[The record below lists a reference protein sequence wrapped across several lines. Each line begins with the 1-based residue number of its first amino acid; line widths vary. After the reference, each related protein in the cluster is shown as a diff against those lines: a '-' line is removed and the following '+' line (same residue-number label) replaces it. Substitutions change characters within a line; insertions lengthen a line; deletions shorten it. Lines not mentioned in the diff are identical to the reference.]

1 MNNIKS
7 GLVIAILLGILYGVY
22 TTLSK
27 PDPVL
32 PAGMTR
38 ADVENLGPPD
48 IEVGT
53 DEAISSPGGFAKGE
67 TEIPELPDQMAP
79 FPDDPSDK
87 SPAESE
93 NDRTATRSDSIYGV
107 APSAIPDKGSG
118 AGPSS
123 PDESG
128 SEASPSEANTVE
140 PAPEGNKVGSYG
152 NPYRGSP
159 NQKISPTDPTN
170 GEVNK
175 ASAIVPINQDLT
187 KIALHD
193 YQIAMSSAKLAI
205 DNNRL
210 VNALEIL
217 SPMHSNPSLPEE
229 QRAELHTWLD
239 ALAARV
245 IYSPEH
251 HLEQPHVVQGN
262 SQTLYDVA
270 NHYNVPAQL
279 LQNINAGK
287 VNDARI
293 LIPGTELKIVPGPF
307 RAEIDLK
314 RSEITLYLNKLY
326 AGRFPCTFGAQALI
340 PGEYMV
346 HNKQRDRDY
355 FGVDRT
361 IAGNDPNNPYG
372 GYWMDLGNDICIH
385 GSPVGSTNDTSALGS
400 IGLSSRDA
408 SDVFGILSKESAVL
422 IR

>member
-22 TTLSK
+22 TTLSR
-27 PDPVL
+27 PDPAL

-38 ADVENLGPPD
+38 ADVENLAPPD

-53 DEAISSPGGFAKGE
+53 DEAIPSPSGFAKDE
-67 TEIPELPDQMAP
+67 TETPDLPPRMNP
-79 FPDDPSDK
+79 LPGDPAEE
-87 SPAESE
+87 SPAAPE
-93 NDRTATRSDSIYGV
+93 DRTATRPNSIYGG
-107 APSAIPDKGSG
+107 APPTIPDNGSD
-118 AGPSS
+118 AGPAL

-128 SEASPSEANTVE
+128 SEASPSEANTTE
-140 PAPEGNKVGSYG
+140 PPLEEKKLGSSYG

-175 ASAIVPINQDLT
+175 ASAIVPIKQDLT

-270 NHYNVPAQL
+270 NHYNIPAQL

-326 AGRFPCTFGAQALI
+326 AGRFSCTFGAQALI
-340 PGEYMV
+340 PGEYMI